1 MTAGLFLLRVLQSGL
16 RIADLKDLSM
26 GLVRDLFIESGNDNY
41 DYPVMATQ
49 EDIDRL

>member
-1 MTAGLFLLRVLQSGL
+1 MTAGLYLLRVIQCGL
-16 RIADLKDLSM
+16 HVADLKELSI
-26 GLVRDLFIESGNDNY
+26 GLVRDLFVESGNDSY